1 MEKMIMSFEFA
12 TDLMN
17 DLALLKLLSKGNG
30 TKEISMSEEDIRD
43 AEEFA
48 REVFNELCD
57 GLAEETGKEWIVE
70 KND

>member
-1 MEKMIMSFEFA
+1 MSFEFA
-12 TDLMN
+12 TDLMKG
-17 DLALLKLLSKGNG
+17 LALLKLLSKGNG

-48 REVFNELCD
+48 KEVFIELCD
-57 GLAEETGKEWIVE
+57 GLAEETGKEWIDE

>member
-17 DLALLKLLSKGNG
+17 NLALLKLLSKGNS
-30 TKEISMSEEDIRD
+30 TKEINASEEDIRD

-48 REVFNELCD
+48 RKIFNELCD
-57 GLAEETGKEWIVE
+57 GLAEETGKEWEVQ
-70 KND
+70 K

>member
-1 MEKMIMSFEFA
+1 MSFEFA

>member
-12 TDLMN
+12 IDLMD

-30 TKEISMSEEDIRD
+30 TKEINVSEEDIRD

>member
-1 MEKMIMSFEFA
+1 MKKMIMSFEFA

-30 TKEISMSEEDIRD
+30 TKEINVSEEDIRD

-70 KND
+70 TND

>member
-1 MEKMIMSFEFA
+1 MKKMIMSFEFA

-30 TKEISMSEEDIRD
+30 TKEINVSEEDIRD

>member
-17 DLALLKLLSKGNG
+17 DLAVLKLLSKGNG

-57 GLAEETGKEWIVE
+57 GLAEETGKEWIVK

>member
-1 MEKMIMSFEFA
+1 MIMSFEFA

-30 TKEISMSEEDIRD
+30 TKEINVSEEDIRD